1 MRMGK
6 ILDICCGSRMFHFD
20 RENEEVIF
28 MDNRVLSDTLCD
40 GRKLTIRP
48 GVVGDFRNTPFKDN
62 EFDMV
67 IFDPPHLIHAGEQ
80 SWLAKKYGVLNSETW
95 QDDLRAGF
103 NECFRVLRVGGTLVF
118 KWSET
123 QIKLA
128 EIMKLTEYKPI
139 VGNKR
144 SNTHWL
150 IFYKGAQNERI

>member
-1 MRMGK
+1 MGK

-20 RENEEVIF
+20 RENADVIF

-40 GRKLTIRP
+40 GRKLTVRP
-48 GVVGDFRNTPFKDN
+48 GVVGDFRNTPFKDT

>member
-1 MRMGK
+1 MGK

>member
-1 MRMGK
+1 MGK

-48 GVVGDFRNTPFKDN
+48 DIVGDFRNTPFKDN

>member
-1 MRMGK
+1 MGK
-6 ILDICCGSRMFHFD
+6 ILDICCSSRMFHF
-20 RENEEVIF
+20 
-28 MDNRVLSDTLCD
+28 
-40 GRKLTIRP
+40 
-48 GVVGDFRNTPFKDN
+48 DFRNTPFKDN

>member
-1 MRMGK
+1 MGK

-20 RENEEVIF
+20 RENEDVIF

-80 SWLAKKYGVLNSETW
+80 SWLAKKYGLLNSETW

-150 IFYKGAQNERI
+150 IFYKGAQK

>member
-1 MRMGK
+1 MGK

-20 RENEEVIF
+20 RENADVIF

-128 EIMKLTEYKPI
+128 EILKLIEQKPI
-139 VGNKR
+139 VGSKR

-150 IFYKGAQNERI
+150 IFYKGAQK

>member
-1 MRMGK
+1 MGK

-20 RENEEVIF
+20 RENEDVIF

>member
-1 MRMGK
+1 MGK
-6 ILDICCGSRMFHFD
+6 ILDICYSSRMFHF
-20 RENEEVIF
+20 
-28 MDNRVLSDTLCD
+28 
-40 GRKLTIRP
+40 
-48 GVVGDFRNTPFKDN
+48 DFRNTPFKDN

-67 IFDPPHLIHAGEQ
+67 IFDPLHLIHAGEQ
-80 SWLAKKYGVLNSETW
+80 SWPAKKYGVLNSETW

>member
-1 MRMGK
+1 
-6 ILDICCGSRMFHFD
+6 MFHFD
-20 RENEEVIF
+20 RENEDVIF

-139 VGNKR
+139 VGSKR

-150 IFYKGAQNERI
+150 IFYKGAQK